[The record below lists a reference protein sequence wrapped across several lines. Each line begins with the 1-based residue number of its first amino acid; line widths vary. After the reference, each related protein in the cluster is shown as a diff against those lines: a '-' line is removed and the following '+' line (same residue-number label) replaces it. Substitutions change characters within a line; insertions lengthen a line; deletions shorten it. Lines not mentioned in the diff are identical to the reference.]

1 VSVPGGADLE
11 IWWAPI
17 PDTPQ
22 EEYWDD
28 DTPEGKIL
36 LSGGYGSGKTTGLVG
51 KALKLSNINSPRP
64 GIFTVPDYGHF
75 EDTILETIKSMDPD
89 TVDSMGNGR
98 RWFLDDHQFHYRVT
112 RHGLHLFE
120 WEGGG
125 DWHVMSA
132 KQPGSIKGPNRAWG
146 AMDEPGIQS
155 YDAWRNT
162 VMRIRDPLAKLRQMI
177 GAGTPEG
184 LNWLTD
190 TFSEEKGGYYKT
202 YRMTTRQNIEL
213 LKSQPDY
220 IQQILQNAT
229 DQEAQAYVEG
239 LMVNLS
245 GAMAYGTFARNL
257 HWRLD
262 VPINVNAPLLFS
274 FDFNV
279 DPMSCIV
286 AQKGMGAL
294 GPEINVIDAFI
305 LNASWTP
312 EVCEQIVKHYGREKV
327 HAQLGFRGRDG
338 WPGGAV
344 VYGDATGGSRS
355 TTSLKSNYDLIKEI
369 LGPEFRR
376 GFKLHASVLSR
387 VNPSEADRVNT
398 MNALL
403 LNAKKQT
410 RLWIRKTEPAKLCR
424 TLPLVRSFEK
434 TQKAP
439 GTTNL
444 HKPSGET
451 HTHPS
456 DALGYLCEAELPQR
470 RPLIV
475 SAGSFGS
482 AEV

>member
-1 VSVPGGADLE
+1 MPDDASDIE

-17 PDTPQ
+17 PATPQ
-22 EEYWDD
+22 EAYFDD

-36 LSGGYGSGKTTGLVG
+36 ISGGYGSGKTMTLVG
-51 KALKLSNINSPRP
+51 KALKLSAVNAPRP

-75 EDTILETIKSMDPD
+75 EDTILETIKSQDPN
-89 TVDSMGNGR
+89 TIDSFGAGR
-98 RWFLDDHQFHYRVT
+98 RWFLEDEQFHYRVT

-120 WEGGG
+120 WAGGG

-132 KQPGSIKGPNRAWG
+132 KQPASIKGPNRAWG

-162 VMRIRDPLAKLRQMI
+162 VMRIRDPMAKLRQMI

-184 LNWLTD
+184 LGWLTD
-190 TFSEEKGGYYKT
+190 TFTEEKGGYYRT
-202 YRMTTRQNIEL
+202 YTMPTRANVEL

-220 IQQILQNAT
+220 IRQIMENASE
-229 DQEAQAYVEG
+229 QEIQAYVDG
-239 LMVNLS
+239 LMVNLT
-245 GAMAYGTFARNL
+245 GAMAYPTFARNL
-257 HWRLD
+257 HWRPGIL
-262 VPINVNAPLLFS
+262 PNPMLPLLFS

-286 AQKGMGAL
+286 AQKVAGDA
-294 GPEINVIDAFI
+294 GPEIHVVDAFV

-312 EVCEQIVKHYGREKV
+312 QVCEKIVEHYGRDRT
-327 HAQLGFRGRDG
+327 HAELGFRGRNG

-344 VYGDATGGSRS
+344 VYGDATGGHRS
-355 TTSLKSNYDLIKEI
+355 TTSLKSNYDLIKEL
-369 LGPEFRR
+369 LGGEFPS
-376 GFKLHASVLSR
+376 FKLHASVTR
-387 VNPSEADRVNT
+387 GTNPSEVDRLNTVNVLLK
-398 MNALL
+398 NA
-403 LNAKKQT
+403 AGRT
-410 RLWIRKTEPAKLCR
+410 RLWINKTEPAKLSR

-439 GTTNL
+439 GTVNI

-470 RPLIV
+470 RPSLITV
-475 SAGSFGS
+475 ESFS
-482 AEV
+482 NQDV